1 LTPAGRASLL
11 ANAGNRLLPAL
22 HPGAFAGAWVSLQKT
37 HDMKRAVVLL
47 CSFLLVQHSFAQAN
61 APLVVASY
69 NLRYHTP
76 NDGVNA
82 WPNRKE
88 MVKNLVRYHEFDL
101 FGTQEGLRPQLDDLS
116 ELAEFAFVGKGRDD
130 GKAAGEHSAIFYRK
144 DRFLP
149 VQSGDFWLSQT
160 PDRPSLGWDATCCH
174 RICSWA
180 RFKDLATGREFY
192 FFSAHFDHQGVE
204 ARRQSGKLMV
214 EKIKAI
220 AGNAPVIF
228 AGDLN
233 STPDTEQVQTLQ
245 TLLRDAFWVS
255 EAPPYGPVGTFNGF
269 KADAPLENRIDYVF
283 VSQGIQVLKYGVL
296 TDQLQGRYP
305 SDHLPVVTRILIQ

>member
-1 LTPAGRASLL
+1 
-11 ANAGNRLLPAL
+11 
-22 HPGAFAGAWVSLQKT
+22 
-37 HDMKRAVVLL
+37 MKRVVVLL
-47 CSFLLVQHSFAQAN
+47 CSFLLVQHLFAQQHR
-61 APLVVASY
+61 PLVVASY
-69 NLRYHTP
+69 NLRYNTP
-76 NDGVNA
+76 NDGANA

-101 FGTQEGLRPQLDDLS
+101 FGTQEGLRPQLDDLA
-116 ELAEFAFVGKGRDD
+116 ELKEFAFVGKGRDD

-144 DRFLP
+144 ARFRPL
-149 VQSGDFWLSQT
+149 QSGDFWLSQT

-180 RFKDLATGREFY
+180 QFKDLQTGREFY
-192 FFSAHFDHQGVE
+192 LFSAHFDHQGVE

-214 EKIKAI
+214 EKIKQI

-228 AGDLN
+228 VGDLN

-245 TLLRDAFWVS
+245 TFLRDAFHVS
-255 EAPPYGPVGTFNGF
+255 ATPPYGPVGTFNGF

-283 VSQGIQVLKYGVL
+283 VSKGIEVLKYGVL
-296 TDQLQGRYP
+296 TDQLQQRYP
-305 SDHLPVVTRILIQ
+305 SDHLPVVAKIVIQ

>member
-1 LTPAGRASLL
+1 
-11 ANAGNRLLPAL
+11 
-22 HPGAFAGAWVSLQKT
+22 
-37 HDMKRAVVLL
+37 MKRAVVLL
-47 CSFLLVQHSFAQAN
+47 CSFLLVQHSFGQGN
-61 APLVVASY
+61 VPLVVASY

-76 NDGVNA
+76 NDGANA

-101 FGTQEGLRPQLDDLS
+101 FGTQEGLRPQLDDLA

-144 DRFLP
+144 DRFRP
-149 VQSGDFWLSQT
+149 MQSGDFWLSQT
-160 PDRPSLGWDATCCH
+160 PDRPSLGWDATCCN

-180 RFKDLATGREFY
+180 RFKDLATDREFY

-214 EKIKAI
+214 EKIREI
-220 AGNAPVIF
+220 AGNAPVVF

-245 TLLRDAFWVS
+245 TFLRDAFLVS
-255 EAPPYGPVGTFNGF
+255 AAPPYGPAGTFNGF

-283 VSQGIQVLKYGVL
+283 VSKDIRVLKYGVL

-305 SDHLPVVTRILIQ
+305 SDHLPVVAKILVQ